1 MHAKTDETTTVAFPV
16 PWAIRLLGRLHAMYG
31 SKFLQLWEGIER
43 CDLAKTWAEEL
54 TGFTGEEIA
63 VGLAACRS
71 RPWPPTLPEFIGLC
85 RPWTDPE
92 TAFREAVLGMSE
104 RNGGAMG
111 TWSHPAIFWAAVR
124 IGAHDLL
131 NSGWQAMRG
140 RWEAALRDVL
150 GQGSWKP
157 IPEPATAL
165 PAPGEAMPS
174 REDVREFARQAKPAA
189 KVRDHK
195 AWARKILDAPQ
206 GRSPTVLDMAR
217 RGLA

>member
-1 MHAKTDETTTVAFPV
+1 MN
-16 PWAIRLLGRLHAMYG
+16 
-31 SKFLQLWEGIER
+31 
-43 CDLAKTWAEEL
+43 
-54 TGFTGEEIA
+54 
-63 VGLAACRS
+63 
-71 RPWPPTLPEFIGLC
+71 
-85 RPWTDPE
+85 PE

-131 NSGWQAMRG
+131 NCGWQAMRG

-174 REDVREFARQAKPAA
+174 REDAREFARQAKPAA

-195 AWARKILDAPQ
+195 AWARKILENPQ
-206 GRSPTVLDMAR
+206 GCSLTVTTMAKR
-217 RGLA
+217 ALEMQGVA

>member
-1 MHAKTDETTTVAFPV
+1 MTAPTPLPVA
-16 PWAIRLLGRLHAMYG
+16 WATKLIERLHMLYG
-31 SKFLQLWEGIER
+31 TKFSQAWEGI
-43 CDLAKTWAEEL
+43 DKAQLALAWAEEL
-54 TGFTGEEIA
+54 AGVTGEEIS
-63 VGLAACRS
+63 VGLAACRA

-124 IGAHDLL
+124 VGAHDLL

-157 IPEPATAL
+157 IPEPVTAL

-174 REDVREFARQAKPAA
+174 REDAREFARQAKPAA

-195 AWARKILDAPQ
+195 AWARRVLDAPQ
-206 GRSPTVLDMAR
+206 GRSPTILSMAR
-217 RGLA
+217 RALAVQGVA